1 MLGAFGDVFDALID
15 LIPDRCNLSADIKP
29 EQL

>member
-1 MLGAFGDVFDALID
+1 MLGAIGDIFDALIN
-15 LIPDRCNLSADIKP
+15 LILDRRDLSADIKP